1 MADITSVLG
10 AGAAAVAAVLA
21 GANFL
26 QAERRE
32 QRRWVHE
39 ALVEAYV
46 AFLDASF
53 DLGRVARKMV
63 DVRKDSGTDQERAA
77 TIAEADRLH
86 AKQTETLTRLRVPAS
101 DPVVRAAET
110 LHGRDHGVT
119 DLSRTVETLDDAAMK
134 TAITVREAARR
145 QLIGAARRSMRLTGG
160 VPFEHHDS

>member
-1 MADITSVLG
+1 MTSVLG

-26 QAERRE
+26 QADRRE

-53 DLGRVARKMV
+53 DLDKVARRIVKARN
-63 DVRKDSGTDQERAA
+63 DPDTDQEEAA
-77 TIAEADRLH
+77 IAEADRLH
-86 AKQTETLTRLRVPAS
+86 TKQTETLTRLRVLAS
-101 DPVVRAAET
+101 DSVVRAAES

-119 DLSRTVETLDDAAMK
+119 DLSRTVNALDDATMEKARTLRK
-134 TAITVREAARR
+134 AAREH
-145 QLIGAARRSMRLTGG
+145 LIDAARRSMRLPTG
-160 VPFEHHDS
+160 VPIGHRNS

>member
-1 MADITSVLG
+1 MTSVLG

-53 DLGRVARKMV
+53 DLDKVARRMV
-63 DVRKDSGTDQERAA
+63 NARKDPGADQEQAA
-77 TIAEADRLH
+77 AIAEADRLH
-86 AKQTETLTRLRVPAS
+86 TKQTETLTRLRVLAS
-101 DPVVRAAET
+101 DSVVRAAET

-119 DLSRTVETLDDAAMK
+119 DLSRTVDVLDDAAMEPARTLRK
-134 TAITVREAARR
+134 AAR
-145 QLIGAARRSMRLTGG
+145 QHLIDAARRSMRLPTG
-160 VPFEHHDS
+160 VPIGHRDS